1 MKPLTLAA
9 GLPLMFAASVAWG
22 AASAVPPGPD
32 HQVVEVLP
40 QVTTVR
46 PALRAASTPITTPRA
61 PEQAARL
68 AREAIDTARRTGDA
82 RYWGR
87 AQTALGAWWDHPS
100 APPDLMVL
108 QATVL
113 QGQHRFAD
121 AQTRLQQA
129 LQAAP
134 SHAQAWLTLASL
146 YKLDGRYAQAQDACA
161 KVAATGAALYGRI
174 CITEL
179 RSLQGASVGAAWE
192 ALQAQVR
199 AEHPAIESWLLSL
212 WGEHLERQG
221 QTAQAL
227 QRYRESLAL
236 EADPY
241 TALAKA
247 DLLLRL
253 GRGPEALTVLSAAPD
268 TDAVLLRRARA
279 HRMTNQPEWKTL
291 RAELLNRQQAQERR
305 GEQLDAHAREY
316 ALTALWL
323 LDDAAQAQR
332 WAQRNLA
339 LQKEPVDWRLALDVA
354 RQAGDRKGFFQLRAR
369 LEVSGLIDKSL
380 PKEWTDVL

>member
-1 MKPLTLAA
+1 MKPRTLAA

-46 PALRAASTPITTPRA
+46 PALRAVSTPLATPQA

-87 AQTALGAWWDHPS
+87 AQTALDPWWDRPG

-113 QGQHRFAD
+113 QGQHRFAE
-121 AQTRLQQA
+121 AQARLLQA

-146 YKLDGRYAQAQDACA
+146 YKLDGRYARAQDACE
-161 KVAATGAALYGRI
+161 KVSAAGAALYGRI
-174 CITEL
+174 CVTEL
-179 RSLQGASVGAAWE
+179 RSLQGAPVGTAWE
-192 ALQAQVR
+192 SLQAQVR
-199 AEHPAIESWLLSL
+199 AEHPALEPWLLSL

-221 QTAQAL
+221 QAEPAL
-227 QRYRESLAL
+227 QRYRQSLAL
-236 EADPY
+236 AADPY
-241 TALAKA
+241 TALAQA

-253 GRGPEALTVLSAAPD
+253 GRSPEALSVLRAAPD

-279 HRMTNQPEWKTL
+279 QRMANQPEWKVL
-291 RAELLNRQQAQERR
+291 RAELLDRQRGQERR
-305 GEQLDAHAREY
+305 GERPDAHAREY

-323 LDDAAQAQR
+323 LDDVAQAQR
-332 WAQRNLA
+332 WAQRNLT
-339 LQKEPVDWRLALDVA
+339 LQKESVDWRLALDVA
-354 RQAGDRKGFFQLRAR
+354 RQAGDRKAFSQLRAQ
-369 LEVSGLIDKSL
+369 LEGSGLIDKSL